1 MPIHYNQT
9 AKTEGQ
15 EQNLESNQRK
25 KLHHK
30 MMENGNLNSC
40 GIFLRNHA
48 V

>member
-9 AKTEGQ
+9 AKTGGK

-25 KLHHK
+25 TAPQ
-30 MMENGNLNSC
+30 MMENGNLNNC